1 MLLNCLAHY
10 INRNHA
16 HHDEKVK
23 GTRWRWLT
31 KYFDAKGFFE
41 WEEERVQDIDHTIDS
56 KIDKL
61 TEQVVALT
69 ALVSTVPGAA
79 GGVAAI
85 EALGAAKP
93 SERSDSGPAGWSQR
107 MKVAP
112 LRPAASLVAAP
123 VAAAADA
130 LHTAD
135 EGKGGNDVKLIKG
148 DD

>member
-107 MKVAP
+107 MNWERRIFFVSQQP
-112 LRPAASLVAAP
+112 SRQIGTIWSLP
-123 VAAAADA
+123 VPV
-130 LHTAD
+130 LHVRARTNNRNH
-135 EGKGGNDVKLIKG
+135 KKQ
-148 DD
+148 